1 MKRYKNISN
10 SLLSIDC
17 INFTIHLNP
26 NAVAT
31 LPFSR
36 DVKYYLGSKKLVELK
51 QPIVDKEEVKQKV
64 VEEIKQLKHSYN
76 KYKKEKNGEE

>member
-1 MKRYKNISN
+1 MKKYKNISN

-51 QPIVDKEEVKQKV
+51 QPIVKEEVKQQV
-64 VEEIKQLKHSYN
+64 VEEIKQLKNNYN
-76 KYKKEKNGEE
+76 KYKKEKMENE